1 MTQIEIIEALKDV
14 RSTVSIL
21 IEQLTR
27 MDVDIDHD
35 DHNQSDQS
43 DQIRSDQIRAH
54 ASNISSKE
62 REFRAIAADNGIDL
76 DLYDLKS
83 IQRNITWFM
92 DHRSTIS
99 APQKYIARMVSEIK
113 PSAGFRQKAAPAE
126 VKEESNTCL
135 GYEIPV
141 LDEIVKYIDERA
153 FALAK
158 PYLPGSG
165 TMFKDWQSVQGN
177 LMKLRVVAAY
187 LKKENIVD

>member
-1 MTQIEIIEALKDV
+1 MNKVEIIEALKDV
-14 RSTVSIL
+14 RSIVAIL

-43 DQIRSDQIRAH
+43 DQIRSDQIRAP

-62 REFRAIAADNGIDL
+62 REFRMIAADNGIDL
-76 DLYDLKS
+76 DLYDLRS
-83 IQRNITWFM
+83 IQRNINWFM
-92 DHRSTIS
+92 EHRATIS
-99 APQKYIARMVSEIK
+99 SPQKYIARMVSEIK
-113 PSAGFRQKAAPAE
+113 PSAGFRQKAAPIE
-126 VKEESNTCL
+126 PKEESNRCM

-158 PYLPGSG
+158 PYLPASG
-165 TMFKDWQSVQGN
+165 GLFKDWASVQGN
-177 LMKLRVVAAY
+177 LMKLRIVAAY
-187 LKKENIVD
+187 MKKENIVD

>member
-21 IEQLTR
+21 IEQLAR

-43 DQIRSDQIRAH
+43 DQIRSDQIRAY

-62 REFRAIAADNGIDL
+62 REFRAIAADNGVDL
-76 DLYDLKS
+76 ELYDLRS
-83 IQRNITWFM
+83 IQRNISWFM
-92 DHRSTIS
+92 DHRREIS
-99 APQKYIARMVSEIK
+99 SPQKYIARMVSEIK

-126 VKEESNTCL
+126 VKEEPNTCM
-135 GYEIPV
+135 GYDMSV
-141 LDEIVKYIDERA
+141 LDEIVKYIDERS
-153 FALAK
+153 FNLVK
-158 PYLPGSG
+158 PYMPGSG
-165 TMFKDWQSVQGN
+165 TMFKDWSSVQGN

-187 LKKENIVD
+187 MKKENIVD